1 MTFNS
6 GVNEWRSDKLNNIT
20 TKIGS
25 GATPRGGKGA
35 YKESGIPFI
44 RSQNIYNCKFSL
56 DGLVYI
62 DEEQASKLKNVELQK
77 NDILVNIT
85 GDSVARCTEVPEEF
99 IGGRV
104 NQHVSIIRADNK
116 NLFSG
121 YLKYYLVNH
130 EMQIYL
136 LNLASAGGTRPALTK
151 GMLEGLEIKLPS
163 LIEQKAIA
171 KILSDLDEK
180 IETNNEINKNLEEM
194 AQAIFKQWFV
204 DFEFPDKEGKAYK
217 SSGGEMLESKL
228 GMIPKGWSIQD
239 LNNIVDVKDGT
250 HDSPKPKKEGYRLI
264 TSKHIKGN
272 KILYDEANL
281 ISKEDYE
288 KVNLRSKV
296 DKNDILITMIGTVGN
311 LIIVDKENI
320 DFAIKNIGLIKSS
333 QKEDFYEYLYLYLKS
348 KKMTNH
354 IISRLVGSTQKYI
367 SLKEL
372 RVIPVIVP
380 SEDMK
385 ILFKKTIES
394 IFIEIR
400 IKLLENERLE
410 KIRDTILPKLMSGEV
425 RVSLK

>member
-1 MTFNS
+1 MSFNDWNS
-6 GVNEWRSDKLNNIT
+6 YKLIDIIQFNPKETIKKKALAKKIAMDKLETFTKKISGYEEVEFTSGTKFRNGDTLLARIT
-20 TKIGS
+20 
-25 GATPRGGKGA
+25 PCLENGKTA
-35 YKESGIPFI
+35 
-44 RSQNIYNCKFSL
+44 Q
-56 DGLVYI
+56 V
-62 DEEQASKLKNVELQK
+62 
-77 NDILVNIT
+77 DILEENEVAFGSTEYIVLREKLGIT
-85 GDSVARCTEVPEEF
+85 CNDF
-99 IGGRV
+99 I
-104 NQHVSIIRADNK
+104 
-116 NLFSG
+116 
-121 YLKYYLVNH
+121 YYLAISPEFRSIAIKSMTGSSGRQRV
-130 EMQIYL
+130 Q
-136 LNLASAGGTRPALTK
+136 K
-151 GMLEGLEIKLPS
+151 DVLEENEIILPPLE
-163 LIEQKAIA
+163 EQKAIA